1 MAAVIMLTEVKLGGV
16 DVTSKLLKWKTKKTY
31 GYEIMSCELE
41 LAKSVDTLKTPDVAQ
56 AITIKRGTSSATDQF
71 IFSGEVVS
79 MEETGYSYKIKGN
92 DNLYDAIK
100 KEITYS
106 YDKDVD
112 ASGGQISAIFKDL
125 VNTHTDLTADDTS
138 VQATGTLDSEILI
151 KFVCRHEDVFAKM
164 KQLAD
169 IVSYQFYY
177 NPTTDLVYFE
187 PQGFT
192 TASTTLTVGTNVT
205 NLPKWKKDNS
215 ALCNRVII
223 LGATQDIETTTSGK
237 LDTTTGWTSGDGG
250 VGTLSFKPTSVKVYA
265 DASDPPTTLR
275 VGGVPG
281 ATSAYDYS
289 VDFENSKL
297 QWETD
302 NGYAWAADQYVQVD
316 YTHAIPVPISAYDPS
331 SITAYGEFKRTF
343 SPKLIQTVEDAEL
356 EADKVL
362 AKYAQPFNYTTLSV
376 EGVYDLDV
384 GQTASV
390 IDSNNSVNTTY
401 VINTIEKQYP
411 HAADKVTVGDR
422 ELKTAD
428 FEANVV
434 VKIQELEQLLAG
446 ESDFLVSL
454 VDLTHSVE
462 FAKCSIKIY
471 SKSIAGITGI
481 YGHATQGIYGLAYYG
496 RSGMIWGHPVFGIW
510 GDVNWG
516 DVTSAFILGHATGG
530 VLGSDE
536 LGAGNQTEWVIR
548 EDITY
553 SACS

>member
-1 MAAVIMLTEVKLGGV
+1 MAVIMLTEVKINSV
-16 DVTSKLLKWKTKKTY
+16 DVTAKLRKWKTKKTY
-31 GYEIMSCELE
+31 GYEIMSCEIE
-41 LAKSVDTLKTPDVAQ
+41 VVKGVDSLVTLDVAQ
-56 AITIKRGTSSATDQF
+56 TITIKRGTSSATDQF
-71 IFSGEVVS
+71 IFEGEVIAI
-79 MEETGYSYKIKGN
+79 EETGYSYKIKGN
-92 DNLYDAIK
+92 DKLYDAIK

-106 YDKDVD
+106 YDKNVD
-112 ASGGQISAIFKDL
+112 ASAGQISAIFLDL
-125 VNTHTDLTADDTS
+125 VNTHTDLTADGTS
-138 VQATGTLDSEILI
+138 VQATGTLDTEKLV

-164 KQLAD
+164 KELAEL
-169 IVSYQFYY
+169 VQFQFYY
-177 NPTTDLVYFE
+177 NPSTQLVYFE
-187 PQGFT
+187 PKGFT
-192 TASTTLTVGTNVT
+192 TASATLTVGTNVS

-215 ALCNRVII
+215 MLCNRVII

-237 LDTTTGWTSGDGG
+237 LDTTSGWTSGDGG
-250 VGTLSFKPTSVKVYA
+250 IGTLSFKPTSVKVYA

-289 VDFENSKL
+289 VDFENKKL

-316 YTHAIPVPISAYDPS
+316 YTHAIPVPISAYDPT

-356 EADKVL
+356 EADKIL
-362 AKYAQPFNYTTLSV
+362 AKYAQPFNFTTLLV

-390 IDSNNSVNTTY
+390 IDTNNSVNSTF
-401 VINTIEKQYP
+401 VINTIEKSYP
-411 HAADKVTVGDR
+411 HKSDKVTVGDR
-422 ELKTAD
+422 ELRTAD
-428 FEANVV
+428 FESNVV
-434 VKIQELEQLLAG
+434 VKLQELEQLLSG

-454 VDLTHSVE
+454 VDLTHNVE
-462 FAKCSIKIY
+462 FAKCSITIF
-471 SKSIAGITGI
+471 SKNIAGITGI

-510 GDVNWG
+510 EEVNWG
-516 DVTSAFILGHATGG
+516 ESTSAFILGHATGG

-536 LGAGNQTEWVIR
+536 IGAGNQTEWVER
-548 EDITY
+548 EAITY
-553 SACS
+553 SACE